1 MAKDAL
7 QQEVAS
13 FADYLLRVRGY
24 ASRSVES
31 YHRQLTHCVHDLQ
44 NMAISRWQDVT
55 VTTIEQ
61 MLIAWRRAG
70 AGPANIHQRLSALR
84 TFFTVQIERG
94 QLTTNPARVV
104 KAPKAPKRL
113 PKNLDVDSMIQLLE
127 IPPDDWLAIR
137 DRAMFELLY
146 SSGLRLAELV
156 SLDVSHIQSD
166 QELRIVGKG
175 SKMRIVPYGRE
186 AAIWLQRWLEQRAQ
200 LPGNEHAALF
210 LGQRGTRL
218 SARSVQLRLK
228 KWGLQQGLFDNLHP
242 HKLRHS
248 FATHMLESSQDLR
261 AVQEL
266 LGHANLSTTQIYT
279 HLDFQRLAQVYDAA
293 HPRARR
299 KK

>member
-1 MAKDAL
+1 MAKTTL
-7 QQEVAS
+7 QQEVNA

-31 YHRQLTHCVHDLQ
+31 YRRQLMHCVADLEKLGV
-44 NMAISRWQDVT
+44 SRWKDAV
-55 VTTIEQ
+55 VSTIEQ

-70 AGPANIHQRLSALR
+70 DGPATIHQRLSALR

-94 QLTTNPARVV
+94 ALTTNPARVV
-104 KAPKAPKRL
+104 KAPKTPKRL
-113 PKNLDVDSMIQLLE
+113 PKNLDVDSMIQLLD
-127 IPPDDWLAIR
+127 IPPDDWMAIR

-146 SSGLRLAELV
+146 SSGLRLSELV
-156 SLDVSHIQSD
+156 SLNVKDIQSD
-166 QELRIVGKG
+166 QELRIQGKG

-186 AAIWLQRWLEQRAQ
+186 AAVWLQRWLQQRAS
-200 LPGNEHAALF
+200 LPGSGQPALF

-218 SARSVQLRLK
+218 SARSVQIRLK
-228 KWGLQQGLFDNLHP
+228 KWGIEQGLFDNLHP

-293 HPRARR
+293 HPRAKR

>member
-1 MAKDAL
+1 MAKTTL
-7 QQEVAS
+7 QQEVNA

-31 YHRQLTHCVHDLQ
+31 YRRQLMHCVADLEKLGV
-44 NMAISRWQDVT
+44 SRWKDAV
-55 VTTIEQ
+55 VSTIEQ

-70 AGPANIHQRLSALR
+70 DGPATIHQRLSALR

-94 QLTTNPARVV
+94 VLKTNPARVV

-113 PKNLDVDSMIQLLE
+113 PKNLDVDSMIQLLD
-127 IPPDDWLAIR
+127 IPPDDWMAIR

-156 SLDVSHIQSD
+156 SLNVKHIQAD
-166 QELRIVGKG
+166 QELRIQGKG

-186 AAIWLQRWLEQRAQ
+186 AAVWLQRWLEQRAS
-200 LPGNEHAALF
+200 LPGSGQPALF

-218 SARSVQLRLK
+218 SARSVQIRLK
-228 KWGLQQGLFDNLHP
+228 KWGIEQGLFDNLHP

-266 LGHANLSTTQIYT
+266 LGHANLSSTQIYT

-293 HPRARR
+293 HPRAKR